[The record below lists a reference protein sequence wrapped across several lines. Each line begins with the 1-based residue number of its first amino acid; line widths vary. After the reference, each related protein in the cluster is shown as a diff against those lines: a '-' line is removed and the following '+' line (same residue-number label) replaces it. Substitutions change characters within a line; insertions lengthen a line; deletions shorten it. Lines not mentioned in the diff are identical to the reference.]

1 MCPTYRVY
9 LQEPDIV
16 TLLRVRVLKVRVAD
30 CCFFFKYI
38 KHRENVNMSLNLN
51 LSDVKIFDIVT
62 LLWLSKSICFW
73 HSEFQFTNV
82 QTHHV
87 PFRRRC
93 STHMTVPNHFWA
105 RKQSCEKLL
114 FIFFKVSKSV
124 HHHST
129 IQINQPTR
137 CNNFSVYYPDVYLQ
151 LNMFRAFSR
160 PSSGAQWLR
169 WQSLVLPSY
178 LGDSRAVLVVGP
190 TGHCNHWA
198 DRPDHEHSTTIT
210 KIWRYV

>member
-1 MCPTYRVY
+1 
-9 LQEPDIV
+9 
-16 TLLRVRVLKVRVAD
+16 
-30 CCFFFKYI
+30 
-38 KHRENVNMSLNLN
+38 MSLNLN

-190 TGHCNHWA
+190 TGRQARPRTQHDYHQDTKVTPEPATAVIELLMMGGKTTETCWA
-198 DRPDHEHSTTIT
+198 VNKRQDNKLKNSCTRFVIYL
-210 KIWRYV
+210 K